1 MSLHS
6 ATEAWNRHRDRMV
19 DKGVILENVRSYNP
33 YAFDEKG
40 AVIDRNS
47 RRYSWDG
54 ALSMAMDALPLTQ
67 TAPNS
72 AIPALLATFIDPEI
86 VRIPF
91 APLKIAQILG
101 DERKKGDWTD
111 LVGVFPVL
119 EMTGDVAAY
128 GDYNN
133 SGVAGANMNFPQRQ
147 SFHVQ
152 NIVRYGD
159 HEVAMAAKA
168 NINLV
173 TEKQAGAANAQAQFL
188 NKSYAFGIKNLQN
201 YGLLNDPNLT
211 ASLQPGPKAYN
222 AQAHGPW
229 ITAGL
234 PTATPN
240 EVFID
245 IQALFIQLVV
255 QTNGLIDLDHD
266 SKLVLVCP
274 PDVQVA
280 LTSAN
285 SFGVMTRALVAAA
298 FPNIRFESA
307 VQYNTANN
315 GLSGNVVQLIA
326 EEVDGQK
333 VGFGA
338 YTEKMRM
345 HNLVP
350 MLSAW
355 EQKMS
360 AGTWGT
366 VLRLPALV
374 ASMLGV

>member
-1 MSLHS
+1 MSLQS
-6 ATEAWNRHRDRMV
+6 AIAAYGRHRPRLEEA
-19 DKGVILENVRSYNP
+19 GVILDGVRAYSP
-33 YAFDEKG
+33 FAVGDDGKLLSRARRFDH
-40 AVIDRNS
+40 AS
-47 RRYSWDG
+47 
-54 ALSMAMDALPLTQ
+54 ALAMAMDAQPATV

-72 AIPALLATFIDPEI
+72 SIPALLATFIDPEI

-91 APLKIAQILG
+91 APLKIATILG

-111 LVGVFPVL
+111 LVGIFPVL
-119 EMTGDVAAY
+119 ETTGDVSAY
-128 GDYNN
+128 GDYSNN
-133 SGVAGANMNFPQRQ
+133 GSAGANMNFPQRQ
-147 SFHVQ
+147 SFGIQ
-152 NIVRYGD
+152 TIIQYGEM
-159 HEVAMAAKA
+159 EVAMAAKA
-168 NINLV
+168 NVNLV
-173 TEKQAGAANAQAQFL
+173 TEKQTGAANAVAQFL
-188 NKSYAFGIKNLQN
+188 NRSYAFGIKNLQN

-222 AQAHGPW
+222 SQAHGPW
-229 ITAGL
+229 ITAGI

-245 IQALFIQLVV
+245 IQTLFIQLVA
-255 QTNGLIDLDHD
+255 QTNGLIDLDRD
-266 SKLVLVCP
+266 TKMVLVCP

-285 SFGVMTRALVAAA
+285 SFGVMTRELLKTA
-298 FPNIRFESA
+298 FPNIRVESA

-315 GLSGNVVQLIA
+315 GLSGNLVQLIA
-326 EEVDGQK
+326 EEVDGQR

-345 HNLVP
+345 HALVT

-355 EQKMS
+355 EQKVS